1 MANRRI
7 SSGSGPSQ
15 RQLRVGEVIRRRLS
29 DVLARG
35 DVHDPD
41 LGRLSITV
49 SEVRCSSD
57 LKQATVFVMPLG
69 GHEVEAA
76 LAGLKRNKA
85 ELRHHVARELT
96 LKYAPELR
104 FQLDSTFDRIDET
117 RRLFSDARVRADVE
131 ATEPEAPETG
141 IPGAGTGED
150 DALR

>member
-1 MANRRI
+1 
-7 SSGSGPSQ
+7 
-15 RQLRVGEVIRRRLS
+15 
-29 DVLARG
+29 
-35 DVHDPD
+35 
-41 LGRLSITV
+41 
-49 SEVRCSSD
+49 
-57 LKQATVFVMPLG
+57 MPLG

-141 IPGAGTGED
+141 IPGSGTGED